1 MKVSLDWLS
10 NYIDIKAS
18 PAELAKALTMAG
30 LEVEEI
36 STKGAIPKGVVSAKI
51 LERKPHPNA
60 DKLSVCS
67 VDSGSGTPLQIVCG
81 APNCDAGKTVPLATI
96 GTVFDDHGKPFEIK
110 KAKLRGVESFG
121 MLCSAKELGL
131 SEDHGGLMIMPEDA
145 PVGKPLSELI
155 KADTVYTVE
164 ITPNRPDWL
173 SHWGVARDIAAL
185 CGGSLKFPETKLPEP
200 KQASAWDGL
209 VKVEAP
215 ELCPV
220 YTARVIKGVKVKES
234 PAWLKER
241 LESVGIRPINNIVDI
256 TNFVM
261 LELGQPLHTFD
272 LSLLQEGRIVV
283 RRAAPGEKIVAL
295 DGKEYKLEDANL
307 VIADGAKPVAV
318 AGVMGGE
325 HSGIIDSTSDVLLE
339 SACFSPASI
348 RATSRKL
355 GLSSDSSYRFE
366 RGVDPEL
373 APKASERAAGLILE
387 LAGGELVS
395 PLVSVEAPRKRP
407 EQIKCRFAK
416 LRSLVGA
423 EVSDSAIESIF
434 KSLGMELSPSE
445 AGSCLVRPPSYRAD
459 ILNEA
464 DLAEEVA
471 RINGLDKIPAIPVR
485 TSTVTPFS
493 QDAHAKTE
501 RVRDGLIAAGL
512 YECVN
517 CSLTDEKSALQDLIF
532 AKEDLLAVSN
542 PISLDL
548 AVLRPSLLPGML
560 ATVKRNV
567 SRKNVDLA
575 LFEIGRVFCGAKA
588 KFPEERDECCVALTG
603 RKNPERFSAERA
615 VLYDFYDLKGVVES
629 FLSARRL
636 ESFSF
641 AAAKDPRFVDGVC
654 AELLIDGKRAGLLG
668 EAVPALT
675 KGMRL
680 QTPLFIAVIQLDPL
694 FAAKEKG
701 LHYKQLSQFPP
712 VSRDVAFVAPAS
724 LEHGAVVKFI
734 ESAGLKNLEKV
745 ELFDIFS
752 DASLGEGKRSMAY
765 SLTFRAQDRTLTDD
779 EINEAHAKL
788 REKLAKGLGVELR

>member
-10 NYIDIKAS
+10 QYIDIKTT
-18 PAELAKALTMAG
+18 PAELAKLLTMAG

-36 STKGAIPKGVVSAKI
+36 VTKGAIPKGVVAAKI

-67 VDSGSGTPLQIVCG
+67 VDPGAGEPVQIVCG
-81 APNCDAGKTVPLATI
+81 APNCDAGRTVPLATL
-96 GTVFDDHGKPFEIK
+96 GTVFDDNGKPFEIK

-121 MLCSAKELGL
+121 MMCSSKELGMGD
-131 SEDHGGLMIMPEDA
+131 DHSGLLVLPEGT
-145 PVGKPLSELI
+145 PLGKPVSEI
-155 KADTVYTVE
+155 FKSDTVYTVE

-185 CGGSLKFPETKLPEP
+185 CGGSLKFPDYKLPAP
-200 KQASAWDGL
+200 KQAAGWEGL
-209 VKVEAP
+209 VEVQAP
-215 ELCPV
+215 DLCPV

-234 PAWLKER
+234 PGWLKGR

-272 LSLLQEGRIVV
+272 LSLLNGGRIVV
-283 RRAAPGEKIVAL
+283 RRAAQGEKIVAL
-295 DGKEYKLEDANL
+295 DGKEYKLESENL
-307 VIADGAKPVAV
+307 VIADGAKPVAI

-325 HSGIIDSTSDVLLE
+325 HSGILDSTADVLLE
-339 SACFSPASI
+339 SACFSPASV

-355 GLSSDSSYRFE
+355 GLTSDSSYRFE

-373 APKASERAAGLILE
+373 APKASDRAAALILE

-395 PLVSVEAPRKRP
+395 GLVSVAAPRKQAEP
-407 EQIKCRFAK
+407 IKCRFAK
-416 LRSLVGA
+416 IRSLIGGDIQ
-423 EVSDSAIESIF
+423 DSVMEGIF
-434 KSLGMELSPSE
+434 KSLGMEVSASG

-485 TSTVTPFS
+485 TSVVPPS
-493 QDAHAKTE
+493 SLDAHARIE
-501 RVRDGLIAAGL
+501 RVRDSLIAAGL
-512 YECVN
+512 FECVST
-517 CSLTDEKSALQDLIF
+517 SLTDERSALQDLVF
-532 AKEDLLAVSN
+532 AKEDLIAVAN

-548 AVLRPSLLPGML
+548 AILRPSLLPGIL
-560 ATVKRNV
+560 AAVRHNV
-567 SRKNVDLA
+567 SRKNADLA
-575 LFEIGRVFCGAKA
+575 LFEIGRVFCGSKA
-588 KFPEERDECCVALTG
+588 KFPEERDECCIALTG
-603 RKNPERFSAERA
+603 RRHPERFSSERGE
-615 VLYDFYDLKGVVES
+615 LYDFYDLKGVVES

-654 AELLIDGKRAGLLG
+654 AELLIDGRTAGFLG
-668 EAVPALT
+668 EAMPELT

-680 QTPLFIAVIQLDPL
+680 QTPLLLAVIQLDPL

-734 ESAGLKNLEKV
+734 ESASLKNLEKV
-745 ELFDIFS
+745 ELFDIFTG
-752 DASLGEGKRSMAY
+752 ASLGEGRKSMAY
-765 SLTFRAQDRTLTDD
+765 SLTFRAKDRTLTDD
-779 EINEAHAKL
+779 EVNAAHESL
-788 REKLAKGLGVELR
+788 RSKLAGGLGVELR